1 MLVEGDKQAIIGLKT
16 CMKFGLINRV
26 HVINKEVIS
35 RKRREDFADGGAKYS
50 DWVKEYKC
58 SKA

>member
-1 MLVEGDKQAIIGLKT
+1 MLVKGDKQAIIGLKT
-16 CMKFGLINRV
+16 CMRFRFINRV

-35 RKRREDFADGGAKYS
+35 RKRREDVADGGAKYS
-50 DWVKEYKC
+50 DWVKYKC